1 MTIPIPLQESL
12 QDSITSGSFV
22 DTKFWVFSKRARS
35 NPGRVGE
42 PKALFLNGR
51 VAKRVPRLGASMA
64 WPREFSNSKT
74 NPFTVLEGRK
84 TEENLRVRFPTD
96 RKPYTRTYDYDDDSD
111 LEDDDGEISD
121 DDLDASPQAATED
134 PGNDS
139 ELVTVVNSDAKSSEF
154 SDIVSISDLGS
165 IFSESSD
172 GKSETNPDP
181 FAHVGKVVVI
191 EDVAFVT

>member
-1 MTIPIPLQESL
+1 M
-12 QDSITSGSFV
+12 
-22 DTKFWVFSKRARS
+22 
-35 NPGRVGE
+35 
-42 PKALFLNGR
+42 
-51 VAKRVPRLGASMA
+51 
-64 WPREFSNSKT
+64 
-74 NPFTVLEGRK
+74 LEGRK

-165 IFSESSD
+165 IFSESPD